1 MKLSVWPIDKM
12 AVIALTLLLV
22 AQAKAISI
30 KNNGAV
36 SEITVLGVTS
46 RDGYNGSKTGTT
58 VDDYYRVQ
66 VIAAKDDAA
75 LFVASNGEIRGSSL
89 EQALK
94 VIREVR
100 TDLNQVSDL
109 ELALEIVNF

>member
-36 SEITVLGVTS
+36 SEITVLVADSFNVGTS
-46 RDGYNGSKTGTT
+46 APKS
-58 VDDYYRVQ
+58 V
-66 VIAAKDDAA
+66 
-75 LFVASNGEIRGSSL
+75 LFFLSR
-89 EQALK
+89 
-94 VIREVR
+94 
-100 TDLNQVSDL
+100 
-109 ELALEIVNF
+109 